1 MTQRKAKE
9 IAMPCCIIN
18 LRIRFIATS
27 LIKKWSLKKNNKG
40 WEKECD
46 RMNYYSSCQLSS
58 KSPLLSNLSTNCKLW
73 SLQIFPILMTADIIL
88 RIKKNYSMLK
98 FLPVY
103 DKNWQLTYDA
113 VSKSQKIPTSICSG
127 HTFGMRCHSTG
138 NNPFGVPNWTEL
150 SQDEHCL

>member
-1 MTQRKAKE
+1 MTQRRAKE

-27 LIKKWSLKKNNKG
+27 LIKKWSLKNNKG

-98 FLPVY
+98 FLPLY

-113 VSKSQKIPTSICSG
+113 VSKSQKFLPPYVVAIHSVWDAILQEIIPSV
-127 HTFGMRCHSTG
+127 FR
-138 NNPFGVPNWTEL
+138 TEL
-150 SQDEHCL
+150 N